1 MSQRISSDRKILS
14 MCSTNPPAA
23 YAKSGDTVIFETL
36 DCFGG
41 TITNESQLFNSVGW
55 DSINP
60 ATGPLYIEEAK
71 SGDVLKIEILDITV
85 APSGVI
91 ADAPGH
97 GAMPDLVPNEAT
109 KIIPIV
115 NGHAV
120 FNEKIQFPIDPMIGV
135 IGTAPLQGEDIP
147 TGAPGFHGGNMDCKM
162 ITKGTTLYLP
172 VNVDGAL
179 LSMGDL
185 HAVMG
190 DGEVIV
196 CGLEICGE
204 VTVRLTVL
212 PDEELPLPFLVNE
225 EKVITISSAST
236 LDEAAQ
242 DATFNMQ
249 QFLMERIGMD
259 FHEAGML
266 LSLLG
271 DLRICQ
277 IVDPLMT
284 ARMEFPKWVLEQY
297 GFTI

>member
-1 MSQRISSDRKILS
+1 MPQRISSQRKILS
-14 MCSTNPPAA
+14 MSSTNPPAA
-23 YAKSGDTVIFETL
+23 YAKSGDTIIFETL

-41 TITNESQLFNSVGW
+41 TITDESQLFNSVGW
-55 DSINP
+55 ESINP

-71 SGDVLKIEILDITV
+71 AGDVLKIEILDIVV
-85 APSGVI
+85 APEGVI

-97 GAMPDLVPNEAT
+97 GAMPDMVPNEAT

-115 NGHAV
+115 DGKGV

-135 IGTAPLQGEDIP
+135 IGTAPKPGEDIP
-147 TGAPGFHGGNMDCKM
+147 TGTPGFHGGNMDCKK
-162 ITKGTTLYLP
+162 ITKGSVLYLP
-172 VNVDGAL
+172 VYVDGAL

-204 VTVRLTVL
+204 VTVRLTVQS
-212 PDEELPLPFLVNE
+212 DTGLPLPFLVNQ
-225 EKVITISSAST
+225 EKVMTIYSAAT

-242 DATFNMQ
+242 KATIQMEE
-249 QFLMERIGMD
+249 FLMEKIGLD

-284 ARMEFPKWVLEQY
+284 VRMEFPKWVLEKY
-297 GFTI
+297 GFAI